1 MTSQQVGCALA
12 ANGLQRTGDG
22 GQTWQTVAR
31 STPHTALGP
40 VSVLDGQTAW
50 YVTTNTQTLTTS
62 ALHRTN
68 DGGQTWT
75 RFNWISPT
83 QFLVALSLP
92 DQQHALVSTVET
104 SGVQPVFHLYLVGAS
119 AQSFQEIPLPGANQV
134 GNLYLLSHEVG
145 WVAELSADG
154 SSEVLFMTSDGGRSW
169 QLDGAPEPA
178 NVQVVAQI
186 DPWHV
191 TTSTLPFISPGG

>member
-1 MTSQQVGCALA
+1 MDAIMDRFRKACWFAQLRRGGIVLCFLLILTGSAPSAVFARSSARLSTSATLALSSLSRLTNITTLGLGFPGGISMTSQQVGWALA

-22 GQTWQTVAR
+22 GQIWQTVAR
-31 STPHTALGP
+31 GTPHTALGP

-50 YVTTNTQTLTTS
+50 YATTNTQTLTTS

-92 DQQHALVSTVET
+92 DQ
-104 SGVQPVFHLYLVGAS
+104 
-119 AQSFQEIPLPGANQV
+119 
-134 GNLYLLSHEVG
+134 
-145 WVAELSADG
+145 
-154 SSEVLFMTSDGGRSW
+154 
-169 QLDGAPEPA
+169 
-178 NVQVVAQI
+178 
-186 DPWHV
+186 
-191 TTSTLPFISPGG
+191 